1 MNVCVLVALA
11 ALGYTYLGYPA
22 LLRVLIQLAG
32 RGRSGAA
39 GSEPAVVS
47 GDERAPSVSVL
58 MPAFNAAAYLPAKLE
73 SLLEQAYP
81 PDLIEI
87 LIYCDGCT
95 DDTEAV
101 ARAFAESA
109 GAGGRVRVFGDPAQR
124 GKPTGLNTL
133 AAAAT
138 GDLLLLND
146 VRQPLSKNAIRD
158 LTRAFTDPAVGV
170 ATGRLVLAGGA
181 GSGVYWRYE
190 EWIRRHESRFR
201 GVFGMTGPLG
211 MVRRA
216 DFIPVPTDII
226 LDDVWLPMSL
236 VLAGKRVV
244 LVPTA
249 EAHDT
254 AFTDER
260 EFSRKVRTLAG
271 NYQLF
276 AKLPQLLVPFINPIW
291 FETFSHKLMRLCA
304 PWMLLLLLGSSLVAA
319 TGGGAGLV
327 RALVVAQL
335 LAQLLFYGMAAVGT
349 KGGRLTGVARTFVVL
364 NVAAIVGLGRF
375 LTGRQRITWK
385 TGRESGSAAASE
397 RAAPEVQVSSGP
409 TKS

>member
-1 MNVCVLVALA
+1 
-11 ALGYTYLGYPA
+11 
-22 LLRVLIQLAG
+22 
-32 RGRSGAA
+32 
-39 GSEPAVVS
+39 
-47 GDERAPSVSVL
+47 
-58 MPAFNAAAYLPAKLE
+58 
-73 SLLEQAYP
+73 
-81 PDLIEI
+81 
-87 LIYCDGCT
+87 
-95 DDTEAV
+95 
-101 ARAFAESA
+101 
-109 GAGGRVRVFGDPAQR
+109 
-124 GKPTGLNTL
+124 LNTL
-133 AAAAT
+133 AAAAS

-146 VRQPLSKNAIRD
+146 VRQPLSANAVRD
-158 LTRAFTDPAVGV
+158 LTRPFTDPAVGC
-170 ATGRLVLAGGA
+170 ATGRLVLTGGA

-190 EWIRRHESRFR
+190 EWIRRNESRFR
-201 GVFGMTGPLG
+201 GVVGMTGPLG

-254 AFTDER
+254 AFADQR

-276 AKLPQLLVPFINPIW
+276 AKLPQLLLPFINPIW

-319 TGGGAGLV
+319 TGDSPGLV
-327 RALVVAQL
+327 RALVI
-335 LAQLLFYGMAAVGT
+335 AQLLFYGMAAIGP
-349 KGGRLTGVARTFVVL
+349 KGGRLSGVARTFVVL

-397 RAAPEVQVSSGP
+397 RAAPHVQVSSGP

>member
-11 ALGYTYLGYPA
+11 ALGYTYFGYPA
-22 LLRVLIQLAG
+22 LLRVLVQLV
-32 RGRSGAA
+32 RRRPSGAPDTETSV
-39 GSEPAVVS
+39 GSDDKRSPT
-47 GDERAPSVSVL
+47 VSVL
-58 MPAFNAAAYLPAKLE
+58 LPAFNAAAYLPAKLE
-73 SLLEQAYP
+73 SLLDQTYP

-95 DDTEAV
+95 DDTERV
-101 ARAFAESA
+101 ARTFAESPR
-109 GAGGRVRVFGDPAQR
+109 AGGRIRIVADPAQR

-133 AAAAT
+133 AAAAS

-146 VRQPLSKNAIRD
+146 VRQPLSRNTVRD
-158 LTRAFTDPAVGV
+158 LTRTFTDPAVGC
-170 ATGRLVLAGGA
+170 ATGRLVLTGGA

-190 EWIRRHESRFR
+190 EWIRRQESRFR
-201 GVFGMTGPLG
+201 GVVGMTGPLG

-236 VLAGKRVV
+236 VLEGKRVV

-254 AFTDER
+254 AFADER

-276 AKLPQLLVPFINPIW
+276 AKLPQLLVPFLNPIW

-304 PWMLLLLLGSSLVAA
+304 PWMLVLLLGSSLLAA
-319 TGGGAGLV
+319 TGDGSGLV
-327 RALVVAQL
+327 RALVIAQV
-335 LAQLLFYGMAAVGT
+335 LFYGMAAVGP
-349 KGGRLTGVARTFVVL
+349 KGGRLAGVARTFVVL

-385 TGRESGSAAASE
+385 TGREGGSAAASE
-397 RAAPEVQVSSGP
+397 RAASDVRVSAGP

>member
-1 MNVCVLVALA
+1 MALA
-11 ALGYTYLGYPA
+11 ALGYTYFGYPA
-22 LLRVLIQLAG
+22 LLRVLVQLA
-32 RGRSGAA
+32 RRRRSGAPDTETSV
-39 GSEPAVVS
+39 GSDDTRSPT
-47 GDERAPSVSVL
+47 VSVL
-58 MPAFNAAAYLPAKLE
+58 LPAFNAAAYLPAKLE

-95 DDTEAV
+95 DDTERV
-101 ARAFAESA
+101 ARTFAESPR
-109 GAGGRVRVFGDPAQR
+109 AGGRIRIVADPAQR

-133 AAAAT
+133 AAAAS

-146 VRQPLSKNAIRD
+146 VRQPLSRNTVRD
-158 LTRAFTDPAVGV
+158 LTRTFTDPAVGC
-170 ATGRLVLAGGA
+170 ATGRLVLTGGA

-190 EWIRRHESRFR
+190 EWIRRQESRFR
-201 GVFGMTGPLG
+201 GVVGMTGPLG

-236 VLAGKRVV
+236 VLEGKRVV

-254 AFTDER
+254 AFADER

-291 FETFSHKLMRLCA
+291 FETFSHKLMRLSA
-304 PWMLLLLLGSSLVAA
+304 PWMLLLLWVRRCWQRREMAQVWFARWSSPSCCS
-319 TGGGAGLV
+319 TGWRPSA
-327 RALVVAQL
+327 R
-335 LAQLLFYGMAAVGT
+335 T
-349 KGGRLTGVARTFVVL
+349 GGRLAGVARTFVVL

-385 TGRESGSAAASE
+385 TGREGGSAAASE
-397 RAAPEVQVSSGP
+397 RAASDVRVSAGP

>member
-1 MNVCVLVALA
+1 M
-11 ALGYTYLGYPA
+11 
-22 LLRVLIQLAG
+22 
-32 RGRSGAA
+32 
-39 GSEPAVVS
+39 
-47 GDERAPSVSVL
+47 
-58 MPAFNAAAYLPAKLE
+58 
-73 SLLEQAYP
+73 
-81 PDLIEI
+81 
-87 LIYCDGCT
+87 
-95 DDTEAV
+95 
-101 ARAFAESA
+101 
-109 GAGGRVRVFGDPAQR
+109 
-124 GKPTGLNTL
+124 NTL
-133 AAAAT
+133 AAAAS

-146 VRQPLSKNAIRD
+146 VRQPLSRNTVRD
-158 LTRAFTDPAVGV
+158 LTRTFTDPAVGC
-170 ATGRLVLAGGA
+170 ATGRLVLTGGA

-190 EWIRRHESRFR
+190 EWIRRQESRFR
-201 GVFGMTGPLG
+201 GVVGMTGPLG

-254 AFTDER
+254 AFADER

-291 FETFSHKLMRLCA
+291 FETFSHKLMRLSA
-304 PWMLLLLLGSSLVAA
+304 PWMLLLLLGSSLLAA
-319 TGGGAGLV
+319 TGDGSGLV
-327 RALVVAQL
+327 RALVI
-335 LAQLLFYGMAAVGT
+335 AQLLFYGMAAVGP
-349 KGGRLTGVARTFVVL
+349 KGGRLAGVARTFVVL

-385 TGRESGSAAASE
+385 TGRESGSAAASSEPPPMFGYRPAPRNRE
-397 RAAPEVQVSSGP
+397 RTPRLCYLRRHADRAKRPWNFTSHADSHTLLRVGCLAGMFGFARTSGQLRRRARSP
-409 TKS
+409 KTRIRVGTVRRSEDKRLA